1 MLKEVIA
8 TGKNVDLA
16 IESGCE
22 QLGVSR
28 EDAQFEI
35 IDLPRKAFFGLKVIP
50 AKVRVYVELPDPK
63 PAPAP
68 KPPKEEAAERTARPP
83 RAPKGDRPEKADKP
97 EKAEKAPRPEK
108 KEKAP
113 KPPKAEE
120 AAEGAAAPAPE
131 TLEPIVPTPE
141 LEAKAAAA
149 VEYIT
154 QVLHAMGNEAVE
166 VTPKFTHNGVSLVL
180 TGADL
185 GVVIGRRGET
195 LDALQYL
202 SGLVANRLEGDYLRV
217 TIDSGNYREKREKTL
232 DDLAHKLAT
241 TAVRTGRS
249 YTLEPM
255 NPYERRIIHAA
266 VSRVKGV
273 TSSSIGE
280 EPNRRVVIKPTGAA
294 EGGKG
299 GERRG
304 RGGRGG
310 RGGRDRRDRD
320 RRDRGPRPPKG
331 ERAPEERIER
341 APRNL
346 DDYPIPPREEQ
357 PEPKPAPAPAPRV
370 DKPLEEAELGG
381 TLYGKIEL

>member
-1 MLKEVIA
+1 MLKEIIA

-16 IESGCE
+16 IDSGCE
-22 QLGVSR
+22 QLGIAR

-35 IDLPRKAFFGLKVIP
+35 IDLPRKAFFGLKVVP

-68 KPPKEEAAERTARPP
+68 KPPKAEGERPARPP
-83 RAPKGDRPEKADKP
+83 RPPKGERPEKGEKGEKP
-97 EKAEKAPRPEK
+97 PRPEK

-113 KPPKAEE
+113 KPPKAEPK
-120 AAEGAAAPAPE
+120 ADAPAEEEAAPAPQP
-131 TLEPIVPTPE
+131 LEPIVPTPE

-280 EPNRRVVIKPTGAA
+280 EPNRRVVIKPTAA
-294 EGGKG
+294 PEGGKS

-304 RGGRGG
+304 RGGRGVRRPCRPRG
-310 RGGRDRRDRD
+310 RRW
-320 RRDRGPRPPKG
+320 
-331 ERAPEERIER
+331 A
-341 APRNL
+341 
-346 DDYPIPPREEQ
+346 
-357 PEPKPAPAPAPRV
+357 
-370 DKPLEEAELGG
+370 
-381 TLYGKIEL
+381 